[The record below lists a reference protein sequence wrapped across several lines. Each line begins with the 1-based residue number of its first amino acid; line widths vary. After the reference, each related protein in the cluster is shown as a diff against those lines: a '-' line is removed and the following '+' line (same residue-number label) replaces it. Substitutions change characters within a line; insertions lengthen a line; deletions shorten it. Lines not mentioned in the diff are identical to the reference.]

1 MAFESIDKKMGLK
14 LNIYFNPEILDVSFL
29 SGIQIQLGHLDY
41 QNEISQLIYSEKLKL
56 KERLFQKEVIY

>member
-1 MAFESIDKKMGLK
+1 MGLK

-29 SGIQIQLGHLDY
+29 ISGIQIQLGHLDY